1 MNTEEKSLRQ
11 CWRTPPDLWEQIVE
25 IWNPTFDLAAN
36 AENRLCESWCGPG
49 SIYEDA
55 FSSGYNRPD
64 ETAYCNPGF
73 SGMYPWVEL
82 CRDLVD
88 CYAFREIILMGMV
101 APSTKWFQLAEKHAS
116 EIIMLS
122 PRVQF
127 LPPPG
132 VKPSSNSHDNAL
144 FVFRKS
150 PLAKPNIGTWKWRVK
165 W

>member
-1 MNTEEKSLRQ
+1 MNTEEKSIRQ
-11 CWRTPPDLWEQIVE
+11 CWRTPPDLWGQIVE

-49 SIYEDA
+49 SVHENA
-55 FSSGYNRPD
+55 FDISYSRPG

-73 SGMYPWVEL
+73 SGMLPWVDLCDEL
-82 CRDLVD
+82 IMFG
-88 CYAFREIILMGMV
+88 AFREIVLMGMV
-101 APSTKWFQLAEKHAS
+101 APSTEWYGVAAESAK

-150 PLAKPNIGTWKWRVK
+150 PLSKPNVGTWKWRVK